1 MAEPVLDPVESTKR
15 LEMHVKRISSVKVA
29 EEPTPDM
36 ARSNLVRRRSR
47 GDNQTT
53 NNLMR
58 ERAEY
63 GTFICLGLVLDARCH
78 GRCCEAVEA
87 CAHSRLSASLA
98 YVMHLRLMLAKLV
111 ALTSS

>member
-15 LEMHVKRISSVKVA
+15 LEMHVKRISSVKVT

-63 GTFICLGLVLDARCH
+63 GTFAWDLCLTQDVTEDA
-78 GRCCEAVEA
+78 
-87 CAHSRLSASLA
+87 
-98 YVMHLRLMLAKLV
+98 AKQ
-111 ALTSS
+111 